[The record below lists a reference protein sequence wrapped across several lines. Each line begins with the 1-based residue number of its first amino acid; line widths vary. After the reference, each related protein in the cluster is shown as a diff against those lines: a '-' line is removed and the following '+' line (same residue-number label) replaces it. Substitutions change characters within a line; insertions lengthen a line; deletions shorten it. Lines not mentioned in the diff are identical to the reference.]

1 MSLIVLGIIAA
12 LVVVVAVA
20 VVAHLVAVRAHEV
33 VEVNVWF
40 SEQMSI
46 YQPQPLTPEY
56 AAVICSIM
64 DDDSDLWWQLG
75 CGHDTVDHEPYHQQV
90 IGFGRYLHV
99 FGPLGAYQSLY
110 CPSLYTVSLKVVAGR
125 CFWPGSNFAIRMKLS
140 GCSPKKLIY
149 PRSFVSVIFGLVIP
163 VSPCA
168 IQSISCTTDWTPTLS
183 ASSTSVAESWNGH
196 ANSLLFLY

>member
-110 CPSLYTVSLKVVAGR
+110 CPSLYYGVFEG
-125 CFWPGSNFAIRMKLS
+125 GSR
-140 GCSPKKLIY
+140 P
-149 PRSFVSVIFGLVIP
+149 
-163 VSPCA
+163 
-168 IQSISCTTDWTPTLS
+168 
-183 ASSTSVAESWNGH
+183 
-196 ANSLLFLY
+196 LFLAWIEFRYQDETVWVLTEEVNLPKIVRFSDFRVSHPGLTLRHPIYFVHDGLDANIERQLDLSCRVMEWPRK